1 MDAETKDK
9 KQDDVQP
16 QGKTPAV
23 LIPPGVSP
31 MARAVLEVVAQST
44 PEDIEALTTILALYA
59 LEYDL
64 AAKQALERNR
74 PLDLTGALVRASRSF
89 PPNARLMALR
99 VFPALALRLTPEMR
113 EALHKKTAK

>member
-9 KQDDVQP
+9 KQDEVQP

-31 MARAVLEVVAQST
+31 MAQAVLEVVAQST

-89 PPNARLMALR
+89 PPNARFMALR

-113 EALHKKTAK
+113 GALHKKTAK